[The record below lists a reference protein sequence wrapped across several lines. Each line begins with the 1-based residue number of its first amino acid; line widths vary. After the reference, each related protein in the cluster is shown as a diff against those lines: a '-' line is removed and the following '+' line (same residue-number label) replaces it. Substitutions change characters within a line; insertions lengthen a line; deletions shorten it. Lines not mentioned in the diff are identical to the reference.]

1 MIIREKHNSTDQKEQ
16 KTHKECKAHEKHK
29 EKKSYD
35 EQKGHKKPCFNVCFI
50 VVQLSETW

>member
-16 KTHKECKAHEKHK
+16 KAHKECKAHEKHK

-50 VVQLSETW
+50 VV